1 VSNSDKKKVKK
12 DQRVNPMPE
21 SKFEQ
26 LKIISE
32 AKDLLYY
39 NKKRGETYSDVI
51 IRVFSEWKKLKEK
64 EGKEK

>member
-1 VSNSDKKKVKK
+1 
-12 DQRVNPMPE
+12 MPE